1 MLLFGT
7 ESHDPFDAGAV
18 IPRTVEKDNFPR
30 RRQMCDVTLEIP
42 FPPLALGWDGKRDD
56 SRGAGIQVFHETL
69 YRTAL
74 ACRITALKDHH
85 NAAARILDPVLH
97 L

>member
-7 ESHDPFDAGAV
+7 ESHDLFDAGAV
-18 IPRTVEKDNFPR
+18 IPRTVEKDNFSR
-30 RRQMCDVTLEIP
+30 RRQMCGVTLEIP
-42 FPPLALGWDGKRDD
+42 FSSLALGRDRKRDD

-74 ACRITALKDHH
+74 ACRVTTLKDHY
-85 NAAARILDPVLH
+85 NAAARILDPVLQ